1 MIRRPPRSTLS
12 SSSAASDVYKRQV
25 RGNHQR
31 VEMGCPTSSDDA
43 PVDEDEMP
51 DAVRQFEGLSP
62 GEIQAYCGEFKSIDK
77 DGNGKIDRLEARRY
91 LQEQEAD
98 GMGAVHNLFSDGD
111 NSRKAQ
117 FWAKYDANGDGFV
130 TFREFLACRLA
141 IARYS
146 SEELARTERAMQQYD
161 DR

>member
-12 SSSAASDVYKRQV
+12 SSSAASDVYKRQ
-25 RGNHQR
+25 
-31 VEMGCPTSSDDA
+31 
-43 PVDEDEMP
+43 
-51 DAVRQFEGLSP
+51 
-62 GEIQAYCGEFKSIDK
+62 
-77 DGNGKIDRLEARRY
+77 GKINRLEARRY